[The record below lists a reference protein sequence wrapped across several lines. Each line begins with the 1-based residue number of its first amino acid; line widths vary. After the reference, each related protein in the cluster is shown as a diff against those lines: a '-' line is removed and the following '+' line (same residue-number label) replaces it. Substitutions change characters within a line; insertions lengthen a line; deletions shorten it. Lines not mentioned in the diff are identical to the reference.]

1 MRCLPV
7 ILAGGFGKRLYPL
20 SYDNKPKQFMNILNN
35 NISIFQNTLQRIRN
49 IFQNDPIIILCNKKS
64 VDLIQEQI
72 SFFQEKNYILV
83 IEEECRNTF
92 ASLLLVLKIIEKT
105 KLSHTYNSIF
115 VSPSDS
121 YFVDYTFNLKNDF
134 TESIKESD
142 KTNKHIIF
150 GTKIENI
157 NTNYGYIHISSNIQ
171 NTNFFKVRKFFEKP
185 NHKKIKSFI
194 KKNNYLWNI
203 GCFVFNTNQLLKDVK
218 KYMEEDYKIYSTMD
232 IVKYYG
238 NKNIFITDNGF
249 LKLTKTSIDKGII
262 EKIHNYLCCKINA
275 EWYDIGSFET
285 ISILLQNH
293 KIKLSNKN
301 YFETNFAKNLLI
313 AKSIL

>member
-49 IFQNDPIIILCNKKS
+49 IFKNDPIIILCNKKS
-64 VDLIQEQI
+64 LDLIQQQI
-72 SFFQEKNYILV
+72 SAFQENNYILV

-105 KLSHTYNSIF
+105 KLANKYTSIF

-121 YFVDYTFNLKNDF
+121 YFGEHNSSLKNDF
-134 TESIKESD
+134 LESIEISD
-142 KTNKHIIF
+142 KLKQHILF
-150 GTKIENI
+150 GTNICDI
-157 NTNYGYIHISSNIQ
+157 NTNYGYIHISKSIK

-185 NHKKIKSFI
+185 NYKKIKSFI

-203 GCFVFNTNQLLKDVK
+203 GCFIFNTNQLLKDVK

-249 LKLTKTSIDKGII
+249 AKLTKISLDKGII
-262 EKIHNYLCCKINA
+262 EKINNCLCCKLNA

-285 ISILLQNH
+285 IFILLQNH